1 MSDERT
7 EVLCDAMAELLFS
20 LWQQDQ
26 DKQRTAAEAAPS
38 ADEPESATEAN
49 YTGNRK
55 GSP

>member
-26 DKQRTAAEAAPS
+26 DKQRAAAEAAPS
-38 ADEPESATEAN
+38 VESPGSTVEAN
-49 YTGNRK
+49 ESGT
-55 GSP
+55 

>member
-38 ADEPESATEAN
+38 ADEPESASEALSS
-49 YTGNRK
+49 GK
-55 GSP
+55 